1 MIIVMLG
8 APGSGKGSIAKL
20 LTEVLGIEHISTGD
34 LFRET
39 IKTGSRIGQELEKY
53 MSKGMLVPDDVVIEV
68 IEERLSRPS
77 AQNGA
82 VLDGF
87 PRTKT
92 QAKYLKSMLE
102 KQNKKVDVAIQINI
116 PDEDLIYRTVKRRI
130 CSNKDCGAI
139 YNLEFKK
146 PEKEGICNYC
156 GSLLYQREDD
166 NEETVKRRIETYHK
180 RTEDLIKYFE
190 EQGILYKLYLKI
202 DDMLDTEDANKI
214 LEDIYKQL
222 KNNI

>member
-20 LTEVLGIEHISTGD
+20 LTKVQELEHISTGD

-39 IKTGSRIGQELEKY
+39 IKSGSRIGQELEKY
-53 MSKGMLVPDDVVIEV
+53 MTKGMLVPDDIVIEV
-68 IEERLSRPS
+68 MEQRLLKSKC
-77 AQNGA
+77 GV

-92 QAKYLKSMLE
+92 QAKYLKSILQ

-130 CSNKDCGAI
+130 CSNKECGAI

-146 PEKEGICNYC
+146 PKNEGICDIC
-156 GSLLYQREDD
+156 GSALFQREDD
-166 NEETVKRRIETYHK
+166 NEETVKKRIQTYHK
-180 RTEDLIKYFE
+180 RTEDLIKYYE
-190 EQGILYKLYLKI
+190 DQGILYKVHLKV
-202 DDMLDTEDANKI
+202 DDMLTTEDAKKI
-214 LEDIYKQL
+214 LENI
-222 KNNI
+222 KNRGMLE